1 METISM
7 VPERLRILYCTD
19 YAAVHQI
26 SLVVFDPF
34 DGVPTTTVPVTN
46 IVTYTLSVVTRNTFI
61 LK

>member
-1 METISM
+1 MF
-7 VPERLRILYCTD
+7 PERVRILYCTD